1 MKTLSI
7 TPAAGQRLGLGF
19 VALVA
24 AALFLVAGAAS
35 GDAHDTA
42 HHSSKG
48 STARSST
55 SHSSSRNSKSSSHR
69 KTSRR
74 EPKQK
79 VPTPQRIEEIQS
91 ALSRDGYYQGSP
103 SGKWDSS
110 TVDAM
115 RRFQQEH
122 GISPTGKLDAAS
134 LQKLGLGSDV
144 AGLGAPR
151 VAPQTMPPASIVIG
165 TSPAA
170 TPAPQ
175 PPHF

>member
-1 MKTLSI
+1 MKRLSI
-7 TPAAGQRLGLGF
+7 TPAAGLRQWLGL
-19 VALVA
+19 VTVVA
-24 AALFLVAGAAS
+24 AALVLVPSAAH
-35 GDAHDTA
+35 GDMRDAT
-42 HHSSKG
+42 HHSS
-48 STARSST
+48 RSST
-55 SHSSSRNSKSSSHR
+55 AASSTTHSKSRNSKSGSHR

-103 SGKWDSS
+103 NGKWDSG

-151 VAPQTMPPASIVIG
+151 VAPQTVAPATIVPGI
-165 TSPAA
+165 SPAP
-170 TPAPQ
+170 TAPN

>member
-1 MKTLSI
+1 
-7 TPAAGQRLGLGF
+7 
-19 VALVA
+19 VALAA
-24 AALFLVAGAAS
+24 AALLLVSGAAN
-35 GDAHDTA
+35 GDMRDAT
-42 HHSSKG
+42 HHSSKS
-48 STARSST
+48 STAASST
-55 SHSSSRNSKSSSHR
+55 THNKSGNSKSSSHR

-79 VPTPQRIEEIQS
+79 APTPQRIEEIQS

-103 SGKWDSS
+103 NGKWDSG

-122 GISPTGKLDAAS
+122 GISPTGKLDAMS

-151 VAPQTMPPASIVIG
+151 AAPQTVAPATIVPG
-165 TSPAA
+165 VSPAP
-170 TPAPQ
+170 TAPN